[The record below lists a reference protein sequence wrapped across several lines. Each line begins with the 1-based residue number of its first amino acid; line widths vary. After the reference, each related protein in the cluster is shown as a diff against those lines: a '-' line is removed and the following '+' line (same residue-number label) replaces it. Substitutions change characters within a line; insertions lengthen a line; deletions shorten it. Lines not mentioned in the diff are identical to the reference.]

1 MRHLVKK
8 AAEIFGWHIYTSGDF
23 FQCKR
28 KIIGRFHK
36 FQCLLQLQN
45 PFVAS
50 VFLIRCVFTETFTE
64 ESAEKLIHGAEN
76 YKLIP
81 LFLEAAASKSVQSV
95 RWIVLQIS
103 DSASG
108 RKPHDLWSG
117 EEDDSRNPSCS
128 SAYSYRTP
136 DIRIRN
142 HREYRNDRT
151 GWDENTVSCFCKKFN
166 FINVTVR
173 DPLRMRISSNSTC
186 QWKDMTYCGWEAVT
200 W

>member
-1 MRHLVKK
+1 MLFFECFDEITQIIESGGVGNFCDRQIRCDQLVTGAFNTIVIEVINRCPMRHLVKK
-8 AAEIFGWHIYTSGDF
+8 AAEIFGRHIYTSRNF

-81 LFLEAAASKSVQSV
+81 LFFGGCRIKSVQSV
-95 RWIVLQIS
+95 RWIVLQIF
-103 DSASG
+103 G
-108 RKPHDLWSG
+108 
-117 EEDDSRNPSCS
+117 
-128 SAYSYRTP
+128 
-136 DIRIRN
+136 
-142 HREYRNDRT
+142 
-151 GWDENTVSCFCKKFN
+151 
-166 FINVTVR
+166 
-173 DPLRMRISSNSTC
+173 
-186 QWKDMTYCGWEAVT
+186 
-200 W
+200 

>member
-8 AAEIFGWHIYTSGDF
+8 AAEIFGRHIYTSRNF

-81 LFLEAAASKSVQSV
+81 LFFGGCRIKKCPECAVDRIADFRIV
-95 RWIVLQIS
+95 RLNGNLMIC
-103 DSASG
+103 
-108 RKPHDLWSG
+108 DLAKKTTAG
-117 EEDDSRNPSCS
+117 
-128 SAYSYRTP
+128 
-136 DIRIRN
+136 IRLVHQHIHIEHQTFVYAIIGN
-142 HREYRNDRT
+142 TGMDRT
-151 GWDENTVSCFCKKFN
+151 GWDENTVSRFCKKFN
-166 FINVTVR
+166 FING
-173 DPLRMRISSNSTC
+173 NSQRST
-186 QWKDMTYCGWEAVT
+186 
-200 W
+200 